1 MPGGQYTILIVDDD
15 EVFCENE
22 SSILRGYGFRVISTT
37 VPDECFSLLEREKV
51 DLVLLDYRY
60 RNTTGLELYARI
72 KEKHTI
78 PVIIVSAYCDP
89 SIEDQF
95 YSMGGKFWI
104 HKPFKT
110 HELLQIIRSLLDN
123 KRITP

>member
-1 MPGGQYTILIVDDD
+1 MPGDQYTILIVDDD

-22 SSILRGYGFRVISTT
+22 SSLLRSSGFRVISTT
-37 VPDECFSLLEREKV
+37 TPDECLSLLEREKV

-89 SIEDQF
+89 LIEDQF

-110 HELLQIIRSLLDN
+110 RELVLAIHALFTSARRTQ
-123 KRITP
+123 

>member
-110 HELLQIIRSLLDN
+110 RELLQIIRSLLDN